1 MDVFRKNRIN
11 TIIQMTLWLL
21 MGSVLFITNHAKGNV
36 YCSMLGIVLLIQGF
50 PQLMFFILE
59 RKRYLYSF
67 MMLIFGFFTC
77 IFGVLEIKTIHEA
90 ELWMPLII
98 SFVTL
103 IHGFKELLM
112 VFYICKQEN
121 PFWRYFLNLSIVTI
135 AFATIMI
142 FYTWTSQGN
151 NLRLVG
157 SVMIIDSMIEGCIWY
172 IGEKKDINVS
182 QEDRI
187 HS

>member
-11 TIIQMTLWLL
+11 TIVQMTLWLI
-21 MGSVLFITNHAKGNV
+21 MGLVLFITNHATGNV
-36 YCSMLGIVLLIQGF
+36 YCTILGIVLLIQGF
-50 PQLMFFILE
+50 PQLIFFILE
-59 RKRYLYSF
+59 RQRYLYSF
-67 MMLIFGFFTC
+67 MMLVFGFSTC

-90 ELWMPLII
+90 ELWLPLIV

-112 VFYICKQEN
+112 VFYIYKQDN

-135 AFATIMI
+135 AFAIIMI
-142 FYTWTSQGN
+142 IYTWTSQGN
-151 NLRLVG
+151 NLRLIG

-172 IGEKKDINVS
+172 IGEKKNVES
-182 QEDRI
+182 PKIDKVFE
-187 HS
+187 